1 MERETG
7 NWLKEQK
14 PVLWVDRL
22 VAESGCKVV
31 AKTYPL
37 PHGSLRT
44 WLSLKPLCGR
54 EKLSQPQIWNSR
66 NSPEPPTRGRINTHF
81 FALLSWES
89 RRSFGSSG
97 AGGALSNK
105 TGSQSGA

>member
-7 NWLKEQK
+7 NWSQEQK

-44 WLSLKPLCGR
+44 WLSLKPLCVV
-54 EKLSQPQIWNSR
+54 ER
-66 NSPEPPTRGRINTHF
+66 N
-81 FALLSWES
+81 
-89 RRSFGSSG
+89 
-97 AGGALSNK
+97 
-105 TGSQSGA
+105 